1 MRDPKRE
8 FDSAEEAIAAA
19 MREEERRFR
28 RELHERLGDATAAE
42 KLDALIAACVSE
54 CDATM
59 WIELWSR
66 ALREPWAAELRQELD
81 DEFRA
86 TLAEL
91 IRAGQAAGD
100 YRATDPDRAALILSS
115 LLDRFAAQAT
125 LGDSRVSAHYMHRAC
140 LWATERL
147 LRPTGGA
154 PEEAR
159 DA

>member
-19 MREEERRFR
+19 MREEERRFL

-42 KLDALIAACVSE
+42 KLEALIAASAE
-54 CDATM
+54 AFDQRM
-59 WIELWSR
+59 RIELWSR
-66 ALREPWAAELRQELD
+66 TVRERWAAELRQELD
-81 DEFRA
+81 DEFRRA
-86 TLAEL
+86 VAEL
-91 IRAGQAAGD
+91 IRSGQADGD
-100 YRATDPDRAALILSS
+100 FRATDPDQAALIITS
-115 LLDRFAAQAT
+115 LLDGFAAQAT

-140 LWATERL
+140 LWAAERL
-147 LRPTGGA
+147 LRPAAGV